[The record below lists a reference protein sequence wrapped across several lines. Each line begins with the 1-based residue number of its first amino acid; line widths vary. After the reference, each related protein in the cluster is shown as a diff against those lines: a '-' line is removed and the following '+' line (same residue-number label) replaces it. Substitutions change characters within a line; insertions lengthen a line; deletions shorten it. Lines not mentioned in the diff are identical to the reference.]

1 MRSNKVWDV
10 ETAERAGLP
19 VVTEGNEKQDNVFEL
34 NDNKDKKDGFLE
46 GSLAAAEAVQ
56 DETDKRRSAAV
67 TKSNLKG
74 LFTIFLFLVRSHIL
88 SSNGVWYS

>member
-1 MRSNKVWDV
+1 MRSNKVWDE

-19 VVTEGNEKQDNVFEL
+19 AVTEGNEKQDNVFEL
-34 NDNKDKKDGFLE
+34 NDNNNDKKDNNDNKDKKDGFLE

-67 TKSNLKG
+67 TKSNLKDKC
-74 LFTIFLFLVRSHIL
+74 I
-88 SSNGVWYS
+88 

>member
-1 MRSNKVWDV
+1 MSYDENMFEVKDMPDMRSNKVWDE

-19 VVTEGNEKQDNVFEL
+19 VVSEGNEKQDNVFEL

-67 TKSNLKG
+67 TKSNLKDKC
-74 LFTIFLFLVRSHIL
+74 I
-88 SSNGVWYS
+88 

>member
-1 MRSNKVWDV
+1 MRSNKVWDE

-34 NDNKDKKDGFLE
+34 NDNKDKKDNNDNNDKKDGFLE

-67 TKSNLKG
+67 TKSNFKDK
-74 LFTIFLFLVRSHIL
+74 HI
-88 SSNGVWYS
+88 